1 MIIAPFLL
9 LLCITRNCVWFPLHL
24 WISVHT
30 YLLSVSYCCEVR
42 VCIQLHCRCFPTFRK
57 KIKERFIMQDVF
69 FLLQRAIFPSLTPLG
84 PASQSPPLWLFQ
96 LPFASCRILWLLG
109 THDAGKPLKHKDL
122 PFLTVGHTRLCKDA
136 AQVIEKWIRGS
147 ERCPYK
153 RIRRATHSACFLFS
167 DHVRIF
173 QFPWNYMPSEYALF
187 FFVLSNHAFRDFGLG
202 QGYQKDFRGNYPLT
216 PCDIPLLCS

>member
-1 MIIAPFLL
+1 MF
-9 LLCITRNCVWFPLHL
+9 
-24 WISVHT
+24 
-30 YLLSVSYCCEVR
+30 
-42 VCIQLHCRCFPTFRK
+42 
-57 KIKERFIMQDVF
+57 F
-69 FLLQRAIFPSLTPLG
+69 FLLQHTIFPSLTPLG
-84 PASQSPPLWLFQ
+84 PPSTSSPFWSSLSCLASLGSR
-96 LPFASCRILWLLG
+96 RICC

-136 AQVIEKWIRGS
+136 AEVIEKRIRGS

-153 RIRRATHSACFLFS
+153 RIRRATNSAFS
-167 DHVRIF
+167 FCSNHVRIF
-173 QFPWNYMPSEYALF
+173 QFPWNYMPSKYALF